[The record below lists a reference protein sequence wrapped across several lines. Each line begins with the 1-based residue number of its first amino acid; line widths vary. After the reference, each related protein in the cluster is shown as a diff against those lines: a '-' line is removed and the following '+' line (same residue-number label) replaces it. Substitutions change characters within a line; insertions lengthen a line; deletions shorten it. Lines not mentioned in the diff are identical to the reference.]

1 MTVFSGVSGGG
12 RQVFPVDYGADVSQ
26 RLVEAAHGG
35 DPAAEEAEALIADP
49 LVDVNF
55 AGAVVLKS
63 RRAEIVPR
71 GESPAVSRTIYEELR
86 TDVSPLFLAAHI
98 GNFSLLR
105 KLINAGADVNQ
116 KLFRGHAAAAAAREG
131 HEDVLEVLIRA
142 GASREACEEAL
153 VEAAQHARSRLAQLL
168 MDSEMIRPRVA
179 VHALVTAAC
188 HGHVDVVDTL
198 MKCNVNANA
207 TDRVLIRSSK
217 PSLHANVDCTAL
229 FAAIVSRQISVVHHL
244 LQAGVRRDIKA
255 SLGAWSWDP
264 TTAEEFRVGAGL
276 AEPYGPAWCA
286 VEYFE
291 STGTILQ
298 SLLRDHPIDSLHLG
312 RTLLHHAVL
321 CENPHAIGILLESGA
336 DPERGLS
343 GFRPVH
349 LAARLGSSEVL
360 QRLIKGG
367 CDVNSMTDAG
377 ETALM
382 LCARY
387 GHGECLGIL
396 ASTGADFGLKSL
408 NGASVESIADLNQ
421 WSVGFK
427 TTVLEAI
434 RSGVI
439 VCSSDATVFSPLAF
453 VTKSGDNEALRS
465 SIKWP
470 GANLN
475 ERDKH
480 GVTPLM
486 IAVTEGHIE
495 AFRTLIFAGADAKL
509 ANCSGETA
517 LSLAEQSHNRDGFEK
532 AMLEFTLCDPSPPSF
547 THALHHAAREGDADS
562 IRLLAT
568 QKKYDVNAVDGEG
581 RTPLMLAAREGH
593 VEACGMLI
601 SLGARCDRET
611 VAVARGKAREV
622 VMDEVGRGL
631 VVGGGRVR
639 KYMKN
644 GKGGRVHWKWMGM
657 VVGKGVL
664 RWGSGGR
671 RNVVCE
677 GGWVGGSEGFRKNRW
692 RRGEE
697 EEGVFGVVTREGR
710 EVHFV
715 SGDGR
720 RETAEMW
727 VRGIRVVTRE
737 ALGKVI

>member
-1 MTVFSGVSGGG
+1 MMVFSGVGGGG

-26 RLVEAAHGG
+26 RLVEAANGG
-35 DPAAEEAEALIADP
+35 DPLAEEAEALIADP

-63 RRAEIVPR
+63 RRAEIVPH
-71 GESPAVSRTIYEELR
+71 GESPAVSRTIYEEFR

-98 GNFSLLR
+98 GNLALLR

-131 HEDVLEVLIRA
+131 HEDVLEVIIRA

-153 VEAAQHARSRLAQLL
+153 VEAVQHGRARLARLL
-168 MDSEMIRPRVA
+168 MDSEMVRPRVA

-198 MKCNVNANA
+198 MK
-207 TDRVLIRSSK
+207 
-217 PSLHANVDCTAL
+217 
-229 FAAIVSRQISVVHHL
+229 
-244 LQAGVRRDIKA
+244 AGVRRDIKA
-255 SLGAWSWDP
+255 SLGAWAWDP
-264 TTAEEFRVGAGL
+264 TTADEFRVGAGL

-291 STGTILQ
+291 STGTILR
-298 SLLRDHPIDSLHLG
+298 SLLHDHPIDSLHLG

-321 CENPHAIGILLESGA
+321 CDNPHAVGVLLEYGA

-343 GFRPVH
+343 GFGAVH
-349 LAARLGSSEVL
+349 LATRLGSLDVL

-382 LCARY
+382 LCTRY
-387 GHGECLGIL
+387 GHSECLGIL
-396 ASTGADFGLKSL
+396 AAAGADFGLKSL

-421 WSVGFK
+421 LFVGFK

-439 VCSSDATVFSPLAF
+439 VCSSNATVFSPLAF

-480 GVTPLM
+480 GDTPLM
-486 IAVTEGHIE
+486 IAATEGHIE
-495 AFRTLIFAGADAKL
+495 AFRILIFAGADAKL

-517 LSLAEQSHNRDGFEK
+517 LSLAEQSDNRDGFEK
-532 AMLEFTLCDPSPPSF
+532 VMLEFTLCDPSPPSF

-568 QKKYDVNAVDGEG
+568 QKQYDVNAVDGEG

-601 SLGARCDRET
+601 SLGARCNRET

-644 GKGGRVHWKWMGM
+644 GKWGRVHWKWMGM

-697 EEGVFGVVTREGR
+697 EEEEGVFGVVTREGR

-727 VRGIRVVTRE
+727 VRGIRVVTKE